1 MGLPAGKLRARKFG
15 GATRYLVMAGA
26 SLLYLLVL
34 NTGAMTQTLQPKM
47 KTSEQQPAT
56 PKQPAPGQ
64 SGARRAALA
73 PAQPTWGATCP
84 PAKGALDCR
93 ALIVQR
99 VGNAR
104 ISVAVRSASDTKKP
118 NMLILLPLGLD
129 LPAGVSLQFGP
140 EVGKR
145 VSFQSCDMS
154 GCLAEYPVSEAEIAA
169 MLKGADLTISVEG
182 QNKQPITFQ
191 MSVAGFPEAYAKI
204 R

>member
-1 MGLPAGKLRARKFG
+1 
-15 GATRYLVMAGA
+15 
-26 SLLYLLVL
+26 
-34 NTGAMTQTLQPKM
+34 
-47 KTSEQQPAT
+47 
-56 PKQPAPGQ
+56 
-64 SGARRAALA
+64 
-73 PAQPTWGATCP
+73 
-84 PAKGALDCR
+84 
-93 ALIVQR
+93 

-104 ISVAVRSASDTKKP
+104 ISVAVRIPSDTKQPK
-118 NMLILLPLGLD
+118 MLILLPLGLN

-191 MSVAGFPEAYAKI
+191 MSVAGFHEAYAKI
-204 R
+204 K

>member
-64 SGARRAALA
+64 SGATRAAPA
-73 PAQPTWGATCP
+73 PEQPTWGVICP
-84 PAKGALDCR
+84 SGKGGLDCR
-93 ALIVQR
+93 ALMVKQAGQNVR
-99 VGNAR
+99 FS
-104 ISVAVRSASDTKKP
+104 ISVRVPSDTKKP
-118 NMLILLPLGLD
+118 SMMLLLPLGLD
-129 LPAGVSLQFGP
+129 LPAGVSLQFGKDAAKKIP
-140 EVGKR
+140 
-145 VSFQSCDMS
+145 FQVCDTS

-169 MLKGADLTISVEG
+169 MLKGADLTISV
-182 QNKQPITFQ
+182 QNSKQAADHG
-191 MSVAGFPEAYAKI
+191 SDAGC
-204 R
+204 RLS